1 MKRKSTTISVYNE
14 PLQDSELSYSSLFQK
29 SSDPTPDRENDLI
42 HTMYLALRSGA
53 FEDPSLGSSDDWN
66 LLFDS
71 YNNLWRQCAYQGSS
85 ATTRDLF
92 RSMCRSLRSD
102 NPTEQLLYLLH
113 TAETS
118 DDLDV
123 IFSLLEQQAVSSL
136 PCELLCDKL
145 WAASFC
151 LLSQMSRQETP
162 TFLPATLSIARS
174 FANSP
179 FLPWRFFADLLTDD
193 LSATTRCGHITAID
207 EERFITHFQL
217 VLLSVGNLMLPY
229 HHDFIPFRSI
239 PCVDNPLG
247 FYIRFLTR
255 EGEIGAAT
263 CYVKLI
269 PTERRLK
276 ELQFILEEIRRKW
289 SHDPSYPA
297 KDMFCLLLPQ
307 PATLLI
313 AMLQILL
320 QPGAEFFQD
329 YVGTLRLAVCFARAA
344 NLGESICL
352 NCWLAVAKRII
363 NTESP
368 ERGVE
373 ALFSLENTK
382 RIMEMPEGE
391 KETRFINPP
400 FAGFQEQVTGLES
413 VVRGLQEAR
422 NGSER
427 KDGDG
432 IAIMKR
438 SEEVGK
444 DGLSNM

>member
-1 MKRKSTTISVYNE
+1 
-14 PLQDSELSYSSLFQK
+14 
-29 SSDPTPDRENDLI
+29 
-42 HTMYLALRSGA
+42 
-53 FEDPSLGSSDDWN
+53 
-66 LLFDS
+66 
-71 YNNLWRQCAYQGSS
+71 
-85 ATTRDLF
+85 
-92 RSMCRSLRSD
+92 
-102 NPTEQLLYLLH
+102 
-113 TAETS
+113 
-118 DDLDV
+118 
-123 IFSLLEQQAVSSL
+123 
-136 PCELLCDKL
+136 
-145 WAASFC
+145 
-151 LLSQMSRQETP
+151 
-162 TFLPATLSIARS
+162 
-174 FANSP
+174 
-179 FLPWRFFADLLTDD
+179 
-193 LSATTRCGHITAID
+193 
-207 EERFITHFQL
+207 
-217 VLLSVGNLMLPY
+217 
-229 HHDFIPFRSI
+229 
-239 PCVDNPLG
+239 
-247 FYIRFLTR
+247 
-255 EGEIGAAT
+255 
-263 CYVKLI
+263 
-269 PTERRLK
+269 
-276 ELQFILEEIRRKW
+276 
-289 SHDPSYPA
+289 
-297 KDMFCLLLPQ
+297 MFCLLLPQ

-320 QPGAEFFQD
+320 QPGAEFSQD

-344 NLGESICL
+344 DLGESICL